1 MNKQLSLS
9 QALDQQ
15 LSGFAGVGIEN
26 NDVVLNVDIER
37 PVDDEGVPVDTAD
50 TPEAELVDA
59 QQEEAEVVETE
70 DKLETL
76 QDTEESLESI
86 RADVA
91 RFASAGGMT
100 QDVAGVMHSRVLEVT
115 ARAGVSLE
123 AYMPSLESYGGSA
136 NQYATTVSLENKVTD
151 ALRAFWKWIS
161 ETVAKLWEQLKS
173 WAVKI
178 TSAVRKFNVR
188 AKALLRE
195 VAKINGEAKEGGL
208 EGGIAKAVYV
218 ESGTIA
224 QAAVNLEK
232 LAQVCLDAAPNKF
245 TNFAASS
252 SVGTFE
258 AASELEKGAA
268 KIDGRGI
275 KEVFGGF
282 AQAVTSTKIKSGN
295 AGIAYLKGNPM
306 LGGKAFALSDASAIP
321 DVNLTGDVK
330 DGSFIEKF
338 INSVDSVAKVVRA
351 CKAEVVSTAGDKAK
365 AAKEAPVASK
375 ADMKTILD
383 AVIGATDAAYKY
395 EQAYA
400 KREAA
405 AKEIVKYAADE
416 AKAADKG
423 EQANVQA
430 IKANG
435 KLALIIW
442 QSVGQIERV
451 ALSAV
456 ASQSKTY
463 LEYVTASMKQYG
475 AEAPKAEGEGEGKKE
490 GEAK

>member
-15 LSGFAGVGIEN
+15 LSGFAGVGIED

-100 QDVAGVMHSRVLEVT
+100 QDVAGVMHARVLEVT

-173 WAVKI
+173 WAVKV
-178 TSAVRKFNVR
+178 TSAARKLNVR
-188 AKALLRE
+188 AKALQKE
-195 VAKINGEAKEGGL
+195 VAKVNGDAKGPIEGGV
-208 EGGIAKAVYV
+208 AKAVYV
-218 ESGTIA
+218 ESGSIA

-245 TNFAASS
+245 TAFSTSSAA
-252 SVGTFE
+252 GTFA

-268 KIDGRGI
+268 KLDGRGI
-275 KEVFGGF
+275 KEVYAAFGG
-282 AQAVTSTKIKSGN
+282 AVTSTKIKSGN

-306 LGGKAFALSDASAIP
+306 LGGKAFALSDVAAIP

-330 DGSFIEKF
+330 DGNFAEKF

-351 CKAEVVSTAGDKAK
+351 FKAEVVTVAGDKAK
-365 AAKEAPVASK
+365 AAKEVDAASK
-375 ADMKTILD
+375 SDMGSILSS
-383 AVIGATDAAYKY
+383 VIGATDAAYKY
-395 EQAYA
+395 EQSYA
-400 KREAA
+400 KRDAA
-405 AKEIVKYAADE
+405 AKEIVNFAASE
-416 AKAADKG
+416 AKAADKA

-456 ASQSKTY
+456 VSQSKTY
-463 LEYVTASMKQYG
+463 LEYVVASMKQYG
-475 AEAPKAEGEGEGKKE
+475 AAPAAEEGKKE
-490 GEAK
+490 GETK

>member
-1 MNKQLSLS
+1 MKQPISLS

-15 LSGFAGVGIEN
+15 LSGFAGLGLED

-59 QQEEAEVVETE
+59 QQEEADVVETE

-91 RFASAGGMT
+91 RFTAAGGMS
-100 QDVAGVMHSRVLEVT
+100 QDVAGVMHSRILEVT

-136 NQYATTVSLENKVTD
+136 SQYQSTVSLENKVTD

-188 AKALLRE
+188 AKALQKE
-195 VAKINGEAKEGGL
+195 VAKISGEAKEGGL
-208 EGGIAKAVYV
+208 EGGMAKAVYL
-218 ESGTIA
+218 ESGTIP
-224 QAAVNLEK
+224 QAAINLEK
-232 LAQVCLDAAPNKF
+232 LAQVCLDSAPNKF

-268 KIDGRGI
+268 KLDGRSL
-275 KEVFGGF
+275 KEVFVGF
-282 AQAVTSTKIKSGN
+282 AGAVTSTKIKSGN

-306 LGGKAFALSDASAIP
+306 LGGKAFALSDVAAIP
-321 DVNLTGDVK
+321 DVSLTGNVS
-330 DGSFIEKF
+330 DGNFAEKF

-351 CKAEVVSTAGDKAK
+351 FKAEIVTTAGDKAK
-365 AAKEAPVASK
+365 AAKEAPVASVS
-375 ADMKTILD
+375 DMKTIID
-383 AVIGATDAAYKY
+383 AIIGATDAAYKY

-400 KREAA
+400 KRDAA

-416 AKAADKG
+416 AKAADKA

-442 QSVGQIERV
+442 QTVGLIERV

-456 ASQSKTY
+456 ASQSKTH
-463 LEYVTASMKQYG
+463 LEYVVASMKQYG
-475 AEAPKAEGEGEGKKE
+475 AAAPAAEEGKKE
-490 GEAK
+490 PEAK